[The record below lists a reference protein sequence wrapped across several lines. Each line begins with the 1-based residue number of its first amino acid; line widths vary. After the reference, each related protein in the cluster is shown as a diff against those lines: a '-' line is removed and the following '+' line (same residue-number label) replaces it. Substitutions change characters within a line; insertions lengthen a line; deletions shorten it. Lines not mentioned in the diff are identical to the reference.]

1 MQDGKG
7 IIGEIAIK
15 SHRLADR
22 RGLQSAMVLDSFRPL
37 SRRASVANM
46 LFKARSAAVYG
57 IDAHII
63 DVEVDFSGVILEKSE
78 FSTVGLPDAAVRESR
93 DRVRSAIRNSG
104 FDIPPTRITIN
115 LAPADIKKEGSGF
128 DLPIA
133 IGILG
138 AYGGLHIK
146 DISNFLLVGELGLD
160 GTLRAVQ
167 GMLPIAIAARAAGI
181 KNLVIPASNARE
193 AAVVE
198 GVDVYPVQTL
208 SEVRELLNSAF
219 LGTLHAKPLRIEAA
233 TLLDELKQFPYDFKD
248 VRGQQVAK
256 RALEVAA
263 AGGHNILMIG
273 PPGSGK
279 TMLAKRLP
287 SILAPLRFEEALETT
302 KIHSVAGVLD
312 ADRGLVTHR
321 PFRSPHHTISDA
333 GLIGGGMIPRP
344 GEVSLA
350 HNGLLFLDELPEFP
364 RNVLEVLRQPLED
377 GTVTIA
383 RAAMSLTFPARFML
397 AAAMNPCPCG
407 YFNDKSRECMCTPP
421 MIQRY
426 VSKVSGPLLD
436 RIDIH
441 IEVPA
446 VQYKELRGRA
456 SAEGR
461 QRFAFASWP
470 PASAS
475 TSASPP
481 VERPARTRQRKSQVR
496 GQAIFSNSQMNTQQV
511 RTFCDLSPDAERL
524 LERAMQQQGLTARAH
539 DRILKVARTIADL
552 GGEPDIAVKHIAE
565 AIQYRTLDRSYWA

>member
-1 MQDGKG
+1 
-7 IIGEIAIK
+7 
-15 SHRLADR
+15 
-22 RGLQSAMVLDSFRPL
+22 
-37 SRRASVANM
+37 M
-46 LFKARSAAVYG
+46 LFKSRSAAVYG
-57 IDAHII
+57 IDASII
-63 DVEVDFSGVILEKSE
+63 DVEVDFSGVVEKSE

-93 DRVRSAIRNSG
+93 DRVRPAIKNSG
-104 FDIPPTRITIN
+104 FDLPPTRITIN
-115 LAPADIKKEGSGF
+115 LAPADLKKEGSGF

-133 IGILG
+133 IAILG
-138 AYGGLHIK
+138 AYGALQIK
-146 DISNFLLVGELGLD
+146 DISDFLLVGELGLD
-160 GTLRAVQ
+160 GGLRAVQ

-181 KNLVIPASNARE
+181 RNLVIPASNARE

-198 GVDVYPVQTL
+198 GVNVYPVHTL
-208 SEVRELLNSAF
+208 LEVRELLNSASF
-219 LGTLHAKPLRIEAA
+219 GAVAAQPLRIEAES
-233 TLLDELKQFPYDFKD
+233 LLEELQHFPHDFKD
-248 VRGQQVAK
+248 VRGQHVAK

-312 ADRGLVTHR
+312 AEQGLVTHR

-377 GTVTIA
+377 GVVTIA

-446 VQYKELRGRA
+446 VQYKELRGGA
-456 SAEGR
+456 SAEGSAEIRTRVLAARSR
-461 QRFAFASWP
+461 QHARFSEAGARSQG
-470 PASAS
+470 
-475 TSASPP
+475 T
-481 VERPARTRQRKSQVR
+481 ARTHAKPV
-496 GQAIFSNSQMNTQQV
+496 FSNSQMNTQQI
-511 RTFCDLSPDAERL
+511 RTFCELSSDAERL
-524 LERAMQQQGLTARAH
+524 LERAMQQQGLSARAH
-539 DRILKVARTIADL
+539 DRILKVSRTIADL
-552 GGEPDIAVKHIAE
+552 AGAEDIAVSHIAE

>member
-1 MQDGKG
+1 
-7 IIGEIAIK
+7 
-15 SHRLADR
+15 
-22 RGLQSAMVLDSFRPL
+22 
-37 SRRASVANM
+37 M

-63 DVEVDFSGVILEKSE
+63 DVEIDFSGVRLEKE
-78 FSTVGLPDAAVRESR
+78 IFSTVGLPDAAVRESR
-93 DRVRSAIRNSG
+93 DRVRSAIKNSG
-104 FDIPPTRITIN
+104 FDLPTTRITIN
-115 LAPADIKKEGSGF
+115 LAPADLKKEGSGF

-138 AYGGLHIK
+138 AYGALHIK
-146 DISNFLLVGELGLD
+146 DLSDYLLVGELGLD

-167 GMLPIAIAARAAGI
+167 GMLPIAVAALAKGI
-181 KNLVIPASNARE
+181 RNLIIPASNARE
-193 AAVVE
+193 AAVVQ
-198 GVDVYPVQTL
+198 GVNVYPVETL
-208 SEVRELLNSAF
+208 LEVRELLNSASF
-219 LGTLHAKPLRIEAA
+219 GTLTAQPLVVN
-233 TLLDELKQFPYDFKD
+233 TVDLLDELQHFPHDFKD
-248 VRGQQVAK
+248 VRGQHVAK

-263 AGGHNILMIG
+263 AGGHNVLMIG

-312 ADRGLVTHR
+312 PAMGLVTHR

-377 GTVTIA
+377 GTVTIS
-383 RAAMSLTFPARFML
+383 RAAMSLSFPARFML

-441 IEVPA
+441 LEVPA
-446 VQYKELRGRA
+446 VQYKELRGGA
-456 SAEGR
+456 AAEGSAEIRARVLAARAR
-461 QRFAFASWP
+461 QHERFSEDGDRTKG
-470 PASAS
+470 SAKGVS
-475 TSASPP
+475 
-481 VERPARTRQRKSQVR
+481 RR
-496 GQAIFSNSQMNTQQV
+496 IFENSQMNTQQI
-511 RTFCDLSPDAERL
+511 RIYCELSSDAERL
-524 LERAMQQQGLTARAH
+524 LERAMQQQGLSARAH

-552 GGEPDIAVKHIAE
+552 GGELDIAVKHIAE
-565 AIQYRTLDRSYWA
+565 AIQYRTLDRSYWS